1 SQFTSTAVILMFNQV
16 RADTVITCLHG
27 NQPFPE
33 DLLALQGEAAKH
45 ADAYSPFWLLGV
57 LVTNRFDVYQSTWA
71 IRVWN
76 NARSIQMIVSEI
88 LYSILMK
95 VLATDLPATMR
106 MTLEAKFQET
116 IQIMTS
122 LGEDMLATVPQM
134 LGYVS
139 LVGGQHISYNSTS
152 TASVPG
158 GYSLIWTLYMVGK
171 SPVTKRKS
179 RKWVIRRLQEI
190 S

>member
-1 SQFTSTAVILMFNQV
+1 MQ
-16 RADTVITCLHG
+16 
-27 NQPFPE
+27 
-33 DLLALQGEAAKH
+33 
-45 ADAYSPFWLLGV
+45 
-57 LVTNRFDVYQSTWA
+57 
-71 IRVWN
+71 
-76 NARSIQMIVSEI
+76 
-88 LYSILMK
+88 
-95 VLATDLPATMR
+95 

-139 LVGGQHISYNSTS
+139 LIGGQHISYNSTS

-171 SPVTKRKS
+171 SPVTKRKF
-179 RKWVIRRLQEI
+179 RKWVIRHLQEI
-190 S
+190 GQNAGFAMALQLLEGVMKIDQLSEASVQRTRPYFEPTRI